1 MLKEIFHKLF
11 DVTTIKFVIVGIIN
25 TLFGYGIGL
34 ICLNL
39 LHLNFWVSTVANY
52 FLGSVLSYFLNKH
65 YTFRYKGGDAKVV
78 TSSPTAS
85 QSRCADCCLRPTP
98 PPCVTTSPWW
108 SDSCSSPQRIT
119 SVRSSTSSDPS
130 PAKKPTSKM
139 QRPPKHGFGGLLIFI

>member
-52 FLGSVLSYFLNKH
+52 FFGSVLSYFLNKH
-65 YTFRYKGGDAKVV
+65 L
-78 TSSPTAS
+78 S
-85 QSRCADCCLRPTP
+85 
-98 PPCVTTSPWW
+98 
-108 SDSCSSPQRIT
+108 
-119 SVRSSTSSDPS
+119 
-130 PAKKPTSKM
+130 
-139 QRPPKHGFGGLLIFI
+139 LIHI

>member
-52 FLGSVLSYFLNKH
+52 FFGSVLSYFLNKH

-78 TSSPTAS
+78 WRYVLEIAACYIISHG
-85 QSRCADCCLRPTP
+85 
-98 PPCVTTSPWW
+98 
-108 SDSCSSPQRIT
+108 I
-119 SVRSSTSSDPS
+119 
-130 PAKKPTSKM
+130 AKPLC
-139 QRPPKHGFGGLLIFI
+139 GLLLASYSASLRDNVAMVVGLDRKSVV

>member
-65 YTFRYKGGDAKVV
+65 YTFRYKGGNAKVV
-78 TSSPTAS
+78 WRYVLEIAACYIISHG
-85 QSRCADCCLRPTP
+85 
-98 PPCVTTSPWW
+98 
-108 SDSCSSPQRIT
+108 I
-119 SVRSSTSSDPS
+119 
-130 PAKKPTSKM
+130 AKPLC
-139 QRPPKHGFGGLLIFI
+139 GLLLASYSASLRDNVAMVVGLVFFAATNYFGQKFYVFRSKPDKEADK

>member
-52 FLGSVLSYFLNKH
+52 FFGSVLSYFLNKH

-78 TSSPTAS
+78 WRYVLEIAACYIISHG
-85 QSRCADCCLRPTP
+85 
-98 PPCVTTSPWW
+98 
-108 SDSCSSPQRIT
+108 I
-119 SVRSSTSSDPS
+119 
-130 PAKKPTSKM
+130 AKPLC
-139 QRPPKHGFGGLLIFI
+139 GLLLASYSASLRDNVAMVVGLVFFAATNYFGQKFYGFRSKPGKEADK